1 MQGKMARR
9 DPRPPFGLLEV
20 TVAVRTSRLSY
31 RKAGKT
37 RIFSPSSGVIWRILV
52 KIDTIARWR
61 RCKRPAVLLRDVSE
75 TGLRPA

>member
-1 MQGKMARR
+1 MQGKMARP

-37 RIFSPSSGVIWRILV
+37 RIFSPFQVSSGESWLKLIRSHGGA
-52 KIDTIARWR
+52 DASARQR
-61 RCKRPAVLLRDVSE
+61 SSG
-75 TGLRPA
+75 T